1 MQYEE
6 IYSTSKAEDFMREPG
21 KNRLDG
27 IVGVEALKNG
37 VPTEVTFYY
46 NNREPLAISGAF
58 NIGYAGRG
66 PRGLHD
72 ILIEAGFTEEQAEKV
87 YITQNYLSLKK

>member
-46 NNREPLAISGAF
+46 ADREALAINGAF
-58 NIGYAGRG
+58 NIGYHGEG
-66 PRGLHD
+66 PIGLYN
-72 ILIEAGFTEEQAEKV
+72 ILLEAGFSTAQAEQV
-87 YITQNYLSLKK
+87 YLAKSYLSLRK